1 MASIRLMRN
10 DANVANMGR
19 AIVSDFRRS
28 TMVTFVTCMA
38 LATALFAAIAPPA
51 IYYALSRENISAS
64 AEAEVKLMGLS
75 ITRRINENPRYWRFE
90 QNLLSELIGGSPG
103 EEADRISRVIDVE
116 GVTIVST
123 SGAVTG
129 AFLNRRADLYDA
141 GVLIAQ
147 VEQIRSLRDLNI
159 RTAAFAMAGLLLG
172 ALAFFLLRILPIR
185 MLDRTLAELTREQK
199 LTQDNADVL
208 ARAND
213 DLAVL
218 NKQMGTTNERMALAN
233 LDLEAANVKLSLAH
247 RNTLVAIEAKSLF
260 LANMSHEIRTPMN
273 GVIGMTELLSDTPL
287 TPEQRQY
294 TENIRLSGE
303 SLLTVINDILDFSKI
318 ESGGFELESRETE
331 LSTTIEGAF
340 ETLSTKAREKKL
352 DLLYLIEPGTPAF
365 VFTDPTRLRQLLL
378 NLVSNA
384 VKFTE
389 KGQVLITVN
398 AVADAT
404 LPAGEN
410 MLEFSVKDSG
420 IGIAPDKLDRL
431 FKPFSQVDNSTTREY
446 GGTGLG
452 LAICKRLTALM
463 GGDIRVESR
472 AGKGTN
478 FIFTI
483 RANAAPMQ
491 PKMYMKTDIPS
502 LRGKRVLI
510 LDDNPVNREVLSAH
524 CTRWGMNP
532 RAIAEPKEALELLRA
547 NNKFDIA
554 IVDLAMPDMNGVEF
568 AEAARQ
574 LEYGRGLPMMLLSSG
589 HAGEAAQRREL
600 FAVAVNK
607 PIKQSA
613 LFNALQEA
621 LSDKAD
627 EKMAPT
633 KPHVKALDAG
643 LANRAPM
650 SILVAEDNSINQLV
664 MRRIFERFGYEIDTV
679 NNGSEAIQAVESR
692 QYDMVFMD
700 VQMPLTDGLS
710 ATRAIRQ
717 RRITQP
723 IIVAVTAD
731 AMPEDREKC
740 MQAGMD
746 DYIAKPVTPQI
757 IEQALLRW
765 HKDQRHN
772 DQRHEDQRHDQ
783 PHDQQ
788 HNPNQ
793 NREQGLTHGAT
804 LGASTP
810 VR

>member
-1 MASIRLMRN
+1 MT
-10 DANVANMGR
+10 
-19 AIVSDFRRS
+19 DFRRRS
-28 TMVTFVTCMA
+28 MVSFVTWMA
-38 LATALFAAIAPPA
+38 LAAALFAAIAPPA
-51 IYYALSRENISAS
+51 IYYALSRENVSAS
-64 AEAEVKLMGLS
+64 AEAEVKLMGLA

-90 QNLLSELIGGSPG
+90 QNLLGELIGGTPG
-103 EEADRISRVIDVE
+103 QEADRVSRVIDVE
-116 GVTIVST
+116 GAAIAST
-123 SGAVTG
+123 AGSIQG
-129 AFLNRRADLYDA
+129 AFLNRRSDLFDA
-141 GVLIAQ
+141 GVLVAQ
-147 VEQIRSLRDLNI
+147 VEQVRSLRELNMQTLLI
-159 RTAAFAMAGLLLG
+159 AVAGLLLG
-172 ALAFFLLRILPIR
+172 ALVFFLLRILPIR
-185 MLDRTLAELTREQK
+185 TLDKTLAALGHEQKRVLEHADELTRTNAQ
-199 LTQDNADVL
+199 LADVN
-208 ARAND
+208 A
-213 DLAVL
+213 
-218 NKQMGTTNERMALAN
+218 QMST
-233 LDLEAANVKLSLAH
+233 ANVKMIQSNKELEQANVQLSKAH
-247 RNTLVAIEAKSLF
+247 RDTLVAVEAKSLF

-273 GVIGMTELLSDTPL
+273 GVIGMTELLGDTPL
-287 TPEQRQY
+287 TVEQRQY
-294 TENIRLSGE
+294 TDNIRISGE

-318 ESGGFELESRETE
+318 ESGGFELESKETE
-331 LSTTIEGAF
+331 LSIIIEAAF
-340 ETLSTKAREKKL
+340 DVLSTKAREKKL

-365 VFTDPTRLRQLLL
+365 VFTDPTRLRQILL

-384 VKFTE
+384 VKFTT
-389 KGQVLITVN
+389 KGQVLISVN
-398 AVADAT
+398 AVADSS
-404 LPAGEN
+404 LPIGEN

-431 FKPFSQVDNSTTREY
+431 FKPFSQVDNSTTREF

-463 GGDIRVESR
+463 GGDIRVES
-472 AGKGTN
+472 APGKGTN

-491 PKMYMKTDIPS
+491 PKMYMKTDIPT

-510 LDDNPVNREVLSAH
+510 IDDNQVNRDVLSAH

-532 RAIAEPKEALELLRA
+532 HAIAEPKAALEVLRA
-547 NNKFDIA
+547 NGKFDIA

-574 LEYGRGLPMMLLSSG
+574 LEYGRVLPMLLLSSG

-613 LFNALQEA
+613 LFNALLET
-621 LSDKAD
+621 LSDKAN
-627 EKMAPT
+627 ELKAET

-643 LANRAPM
+643 LAQRAPM

-679 NNGSEAIQAVESR
+679 DNGSEAIQAVESR
-692 QYDMVFMD
+692 QYDMIFMD

-717 RRITQP
+717 RKMMQP
-723 IIVAVTAD
+723 VIVAVTAD

-765 HKDQRHN
+765 HGSDR
-772 DQRHEDQRHDQ
+772 
-783 PHDQQ
+783 P
-788 HNPNQ
+788 
-793 NREQGLTHGAT
+793 
-804 LGASTP
+804 
-810 VR
+810 